1 MATAVFNYSF
11 PIFSNGRTMSGCNYA
26 PSNTRETIETIPTDD
41 PNENAETSDDIA
53 NESSRIPRIMK
64 KSPRGDPK
72 STRRAPSC
80 LRYPTSPQDGS
91 VKLSS
96 ENTSC
101 STASGGSEKKPKW
114 RWWHMFTGT
123 PKYANQKVR
132 KNYSNVVNENCGR
145 QHTDKIVASDLIIA
159 NVQTDQN
166 VSETSRLELIA
177 NDGHGAECLNTLVK
191 GLLMRRTKAQIDT
204 ETQKPLVELKPRVHT
219 EVEVV
224 FEGLEM
230 RVYQQMFLASQL
242 VATELVS
249 KDLIDDE
256 ADEEQKGR
264 RKFNDTSVLARVLW
278 DRVILDEAHQIKN
291 RTWNAS
297 RACCRLSAINRWCL
311 TGTPIHN
318 ELWDVF
324 SLIRF
329 LRVTP
334 FDEEKLWKECIMTE
348 RHGAECLNTLV
359 KGLIMRRTKAQ
370 IDTET
375 QKPLVELKPQQFAEV
390 EVVFEG
396 LEMRVYQHIFLA
408 SQHQVKQL
416 LINQEDME
424 RDHMIRRQ
432 KSNGAAV
439 AVQNPFMFN

>member
-1 MATAVFNYSF
+1 
-11 PIFSNGRTMSGCNYA
+11 
-26 PSNTRETIETIPTDD
+26 
-41 PNENAETSDDIA
+41 
-53 NESSRIPRIMK
+53 
-64 KSPRGDPK
+64 
-72 STRRAPSC
+72 
-80 LRYPTSPQDGS
+80 
-91 VKLSS
+91 
-96 ENTSC
+96 
-101 STASGGSEKKPKW
+101 
-114 RWWHMFTGT
+114 MFTGT

-166 VSETSRLELIA
+166 PSFLVSLNSTFTFLRVTPFDEEKLWKECIMTGR
-177 NDGHGAECLNTLVK
+177 HGAECLNTLVK

-230 RVYQQMFLASQL
+230 RVYQQMFLASQQQVKQLLTNQEDMESYGMIGRQKNNGAAIAVQNPSYTIVITTYRL